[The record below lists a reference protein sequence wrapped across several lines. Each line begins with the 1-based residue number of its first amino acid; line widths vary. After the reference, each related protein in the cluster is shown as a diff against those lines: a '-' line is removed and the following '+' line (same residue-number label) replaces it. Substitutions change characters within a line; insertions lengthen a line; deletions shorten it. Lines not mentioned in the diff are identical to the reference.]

1 MNENNQDNS
10 YNEIENNVDYTNN
23 ANEYSYNNSGVTNN
37 KNIDSTIH
45 NYSVASLVL
54 GIVSLVSSII
64 CCCTYFSWIISI
76 ICGILGLF
84 LDVLQK
90 IRMVRERVLLKQ
102 V

>member
-64 CCCTYFSWIISI
+64 CCCTYF
-76 ICGILGLF
+76 
-84 LDVLQK
+84 
-90 IRMVRERVLLKQ
+90 
-102 V
+102 